1 MEKGSVL
8 SLRNLNTTVFS
19 VLILYPIFVFICVF
33 LYISYYGSIGW
44 FEITTAIAAYY
55 VSNISVGVGLHR
67 LWSHNAFKTNKI
79 VEFILMLFTSG
90 TFQGPILAWASD
102 HRFHHA
108 YTDEAMD
115 PHSPKKFQG
124 NKLLGFF
131 WSHFGWM
138 LFSEQRK
145 NLDRSTIKLLG
156 KNKML
161 VWQLRNYWAI
171 ALFMNL
177 VFPPVLGFILF
188 GTIKAAIAFYVFVGL
203 GRAIQQ
209 HATFCVN
216 SACHFLGTKKYID
229 GTAGDI
235 WWFALFLLGEN
246 WHNFHHAFPRDYRN
260 GHKWYHFDVHKWII
274 YTMSKIGLA
283 SDLVVTPESRIHV
296 KAEEVTESIY
306 STLCNKLRLLKEE
319 SEKIAVFASKKIQN
333 LEKMASVAIKSSKQ
347 EIYSGLLSV
356 ERSALLISQ
365 RAEEAFH
372 GSIKAKEKLVK
383 KLSEE
388 LNKLRASLNSYH
400 LNELLPTDR

>member
-1 MEKGSVL
+1 MEKERVL
-8 SLRNLNTTVFS
+8 TLRNLNLKVFS
-19 VLILYPIFVFICVF
+19 ILILYPIFVFGCVF
-33 LYISYYGSIGW
+33 LYSSYYGGIGS
-44 FEITTAIAAYY
+44 FEIITSIVAYY
-55 VSNISVGVGLHR
+55 VANISVGVGLHR
-67 LWSHNAFKTNKI
+67 LWSHNAFKTNKV

-90 TFQGPILAWASD
+90 TFQGPVLAWASD

-108 YTDEAMD
+108 YTDEVMD
-115 PHSPKKFQG
+115 PHSPKKFRD

-145 NLDRSTIKLLG
+145 NLDRSTLKLLG
-156 KNKML
+156 SNKML
-161 VWQLRNYWAI
+161 VWQLRNYWFI
-171 ALFMNL
+171 SLFMNL
-177 VFPPVLGFILF
+177 VFPPVLGFMLF
-188 GTIKAAIAFYVFVGL
+188 GTLKAAIAFYVFVGF

-235 WWFALFLLGEN
+235 WWLALFLLGEN

-283 SDLVVTPESRIHV
+283 TDLVVTPESRIHV
-296 KAEEVTESIY
+296 KAEEVTESVY
-306 STLCNKLRLLKEE
+306 SALYNKLLLLKEE
-319 SEKIAVFASKKIQN
+319 SEKIAAFASKKIQN
-333 LEKMASVAIKSSKQ
+333 FEKIASVAIESSKK
-347 EIYSGLLSV
+347 EIYHRLLLV
-356 ERSALLISQ
+356 EESAKLISLK
-365 RAEEAFH
+365 AEGAFN
-372 GSIKAKEKLVK
+372 GSIKIKKRFVK

-388 LNKLRASLNSYH
+388 LNKLRDSLNAYH
-400 LNELLPTDR
+400 LNELSADL